1 MNTQYNGIYQHYKGG
16 IYEVLWAGK
25 HTETLED
32 CIVYK
37 ALYNHPE
44 FGEDAL
50 WIRPK
55 SLFFSEI
62 EFQGRMIPRFFKI
75 DA

>member
-1 MNTQYNGIYQHYKGG
+1 MNSQYNGIYQHYKGWL
-16 IYEVLWAGK
+16 YEVIGAGK

-32 CIVYK
+32 FIVYK
-37 ALYNHPE
+37 ALYTHPE
-44 FGEDAL
+44 FGEEAL

-62 EFQGRMIPRFFKI
+62 EFQGRLIPRFFKI